1 MKKTIYTYILLI
13 TAMFSLLNGQILG
26 KHNHPEL
33 QWRTFDTE
41 HFVYHY
47 HNGTEKSAVRF
58 ASVGEN
64 VYDVITKLYNFYPDY
79 KIHVIVND
87 YDDMAN
93 GGAYYY
99 NDKMSLWAPAF
110 DTILRGDHFWFTNL
124 FTHEF
129 SHMIQ
134 LQVPRK
140 TSKMFPGIYLQWTG
154 YEDEKREDVLTGFPN
169 VLSSANIPM
178 NIIPPWFAEGVAQN
192 QDPDSLHYDFWDAN
206 RDMLLRE
213 RILEGK
219 ELKYAQ
225 LGDFYNRSSHE
236 AESIYNTGFAFVR
249 YMFKEYG
256 KDVPYRI
263 SEEMGKFFSFSF
275 EEAVKRV
282 TGKRGDE
289 LYSDWINSVKDDYKA
304 KIKNVEANLVTGK
317 DISDSAFV
325 NSHPKFSPDGKYL
338 AFLSTKVGGEPSFY
352 RRDIHIKDLA
362 TDSIKFTV
370 PAVIFSSYSWSPDSK
385 SIYFSRSDKHSIYGN
400 NFLDI
405 FHFDIKEEEEEKL
418 THGMRAANP
427 EVSPDGKKIAFV
439 STHDG
444 TRNLYIY
451 DIQKDVAIN
460 LTKKD
465 DGTQYFLPRWNKDG
479 SKILIDRSVIEF
491 GKDIVEVDTTGNV
504 TTIISTKFDDRD
516 PVYSPDGN
524 SIYYSSDRT
533 GIFNIYRRNISTQED
548 ELITNVRG
556 GAFYPELQND
566 TLVYVN
572 YNGIKTNIYSLQ
584 DLQSIEESKAKYID
598 YQIPNNNFLTFEPI
612 DYLKD
617 SRRYANDFQSIMI
630 VPRLAFDNN
639 NFKPGIYFFLSD
651 YLDKVSLFGGYNRGL
666 NGDSDLFAMTEF
678 KFLLPTIYAM
688 GFNMVRNDENTFIND
703 RVIVETDSLP
713 DGTDIAIYEVNDI
726 DFTYDIM
733 ELDFGIKVPFTLKP
747 KVFGYP
753 LGELDAE
760 AFFAYVR
767 SDASADYGDFVLT
780 YTYFKEKSYNV
791 KLNLYSNKFRF
802 NHYINRTFGR
812 DITFTYSR
820 HITDFIT
827 GFSLNSDYGTLQED
841 YKKYNYNQYNLDL
854 KEYFKLPLES
864 GLTVKMKLSYL
875 DDENI
880 DSFYYNYIGG
890 LTALQGY
897 SFYSLGGTKTAY
909 MSTMIRFPIIQRTD
923 KLFVI
928 NNFKNLYAGIYLGAG
943 TAWTHETMSDSF
955 KDLKKS
961 VGVNLRLFGTLFYGF
976 PLSIEYTAAYGL
988 DEFVNED
995 ITYGKEVRSYLTVL
1009 FDFIDF

>member
-1 MKKTIYTYILLI
+1 MV
-13 TAMFSLLNGQILG
+13 AMFSFLNGQILG

-79 KIHVIVND
+79 KIHVIIND

-99 NDKMSLWAPAF
+99 NDKMSLWAPSF

-213 RILEGK
+213 RILSGK
-219 ELKYAQ
+219 HLKYAQ

-236 AESIYNTGFAFVR
+236 AESIYNTGFAFVK

-256 KDVPYRI
+256 KDVPYKI
-263 SEEMGKFFSFSF
+263 SLEMGKFFSFSF
-275 EEAVKRV
+275 EEAIKRV

-370 PAVIFSSYSWSPDSK
+370 PAVIFSSYSWSLDSK
-385 SIYFSRSDKHSIYGN
+385 SIYFSRADKHSIYGN
-400 NFLDI
+400 NYLDI
-405 FHFDIKEEEEEKL
+405 FQFDIKEEEEEKI

-427 EVSPDGKKIAFV
+427 EVSPDGQKIAFV
-439 STHDG
+439 ATHDG
-444 TRNLYIY
+444 SRDLYIY
-451 DIQKDVAIN
+451 DIKKDVAVN
-460 LTKKD
+460 LTKNE

-479 SKILIDRSVIEF
+479 SKILIDRSQIEF
-491 GKDIVEVDTTGNV
+491 GKDIVEVDTTGSI
-504 TTIISTKFDDRD
+504 TTLISTKYDDRD

-533 GIFNIYRRNISTQED
+533 GIFNIYKRNISTQED
-548 ELITNVRG
+548 ELMTNVRG

-572 YNGIKTNIYSLQ
+572 YNGIKTNIYSIQ
-584 DLQSIEESKAKYID
+584 DLEPIEKSKAEYID
-598 YQIPNNNFLTFEPI
+598 YQIPHNNFLTFETI

-678 KFLLPTIYAM
+678 KFLLPTIYGQ
-688 GFNMVRNDENTFIND
+688 GFNMVRNDENTFINE
-703 RVIVETDSLP
+703 RVIVATDSLP

-767 SDASADYGDFVLT
+767 SDASADYGDFVLK
-780 YTYFKEKSYNV
+780 YTYFKEKSYNF

-841 YKKYNYNQYNLDL
+841 YKKYNYNQYDLDV

-864 GLTVKMKLSYL
+864 GLTFKLKASYL

-909 MSTMIRFPIIQRTD
+909 ASTILRFPIIQRTD
-923 KLFVI
+923 KLFGI
-928 NNFKNLYAGIYLGAG
+928 YNFKNLYAGLYFGAG
-943 TAWTHETMSDSF
+943 TAWTKESMSDSF
-955 KDLKKS
+955 NDIKKS

-976 PLSIEYTAAYGL
+976 PLSVEYTAAYGL
-988 DEFVNED
+988 DKFVNED
-995 ITYGKEVRSYLTVL
+995 VTYGQEVRSYLTVL

>member
-13 TAMFSLLNGQILG
+13 SSVFTMLSAQILDM
-26 KHNHPEL
+26 HNHPEL

-41 HFVYHY
+41 HFIFHY
-47 HNGTEKSAVRF
+47 HQGTEKSAVRF
-58 ASVGEN
+58 ASVGESI
-64 VYDVITKLYNFYPDY
+64 YGTITKLYNFYPDY
-79 KIHVIVND
+79 KIHVIIND

-99 NDKMSLWAPAF
+99 NDKISLWAPAF
-110 DTILRGDHFWFTNL
+110 DTILRGDHFWYTNL
-124 FTHEF
+124 FAHEF

-140 TSKMFPGIYLQWTG
+140 ASKMFPGLYLQWTG

-169 VLSSANIPM
+169 ILSSANIPM

-192 QDPDSLHYDFWDAN
+192 QDPDTLHYDFWDAN

-219 ELKYAQ
+219 ELKYSQ
-225 LGDFYNRSSHE
+225 LTDFYNRSSHE
-236 AESIYNTGFAFVR
+236 AESIYNTGFAFVK
-249 YMFKEYG
+249 YIFEKYG
-256 KDVPYRI
+256 KDVPYKI
-263 SEEMGKFFSFSF
+263 SEEMGKAFSFSF
-275 EEAVKRV
+275 EEAIKRV

-289 LYSDWINSVKDDYKA
+289 LYSEWINDLREKYRQE
-304 KIKNVEANLVTGK
+304 IKNVENNLVQGK

-325 NSHPKFSPDGKYL
+325 NSNPKFSPDGKYL
-338 AFLSTKVGGEPSFY
+338 AFLSTKIGGEPSFY
-352 RRDIHIKDLA
+352 KRDLHIKDLK
-362 TDSIKFTV
+362 TDSIKFKI
-370 PAVIFSSYSWSPDSK
+370 PAVMFSSYSWTPDSR

-400 NFLDI
+400 NYLDI
-405 FHFDIKEEEEEKL
+405 YHYDIKEDEEEQI

-439 STHDG
+439 ATHDG

-451 DIQKDVAIN
+451 DIEKDVALN

-465 DGTQYFLPRWNKDG
+465 DGTQYFLPKWSKDG
-479 SKILIDRSVIEF
+479 SKILIDRSIIEY
-491 GKDIVEVDTTGNV
+491 GKDIVEVDTLGNV
-504 TTIISTKFDDRD
+504 TTLISTKYDDRD
-516 PVYSPDGN
+516 PVYSPDEKYV
-524 SIYYSSDRT
+524 YYASDRT
-533 GIFNIYRRNISTQED
+533 GIYNIYRRDIASGLD
-548 ELITNVRG
+548 ETVTNVRG
-556 GAFYPELQND
+556 GAFYPELQQD

-572 YNGIKTNIYSLQ
+572 YNGIRTNIYEIK
-584 DLQSIEESKAKYID
+584 DIEPIETSKCEYRD
-598 YQIPNNNFLTFEPI
+598 YEVYDNNFLSITTL

-617 SRRYANDFQSIMI
+617 SRRYMNDFQSIMI

-651 YLDKVSLFGGYNRGL
+651 YLDKVSLFGGYNRGM

-678 KFLLPTIYAM
+678 KFLLPTIYGMA
-688 GFNMVRNDENTFIND
+688 FNMVRTDDNTFIND
-703 RVIVETDSLP
+703 RVIVHVDSLE
-713 DGTDIAIYEVNDI
+713 DGTDIPEYEINDI

-747 KVFGYP
+747 KIFKYP
-753 LGELDAE
+753 LGELDME
-760 AFFAYVR
+760 AFFTYVR
-767 SDASADYGDFVLT
+767 SDAAADYGDFVLK

-791 KLNLYSNKFRF
+791 KLNLASNKFRF
-802 NHYINRTFGR
+802 NHYINRTYGR
-812 DITFTYSR
+812 DVTFTYSR

-841 YKKYNYNQYNLDL
+841 YRKYNYNQYDLDI

-864 GLTVKMKLSYL
+864 GLTLKMKFSYL

-890 LTALQGY
+890 LTGLQGY

-909 MSTMIRFPIIQRTD
+909 ASTMIRFPIVKRTD
-923 KLFVI
+923 KLLGI
-928 NNFKNLYAGIYLGAG
+928 YNFKNLYAGILFGAG
-943 TAWTHETMSDSF
+943 TGWTDEAIKDSM

-961 VGVNLRLFGTLFYGF
+961 VGLNIRMFGTIFYGF
-976 PLSIEYTAAYGL
+976 PLSVDYTVAYGL
-988 DEFVNED
+988 DKFVNED
-995 ITYGKEVRSYLTVL
+995 VTYGHEVRSYLTVL

>member
-370 PAVIFSSYSWSPDSK
+370 PAVIFSSYSWSPDS
-385 SIYFSRSDKHSIYGN
+385 N
-400 NFLDI
+400 I
-405 FHFDIKEEEEEKL
+405 FF
-418 THGMRAANP
+418 
-427 EVSPDGKKIAFV
+427 KI
-439 STHDG
+439 
-444 TRNLYIY
+444 R
-451 DIQKDVAIN
+451 
-460 LTKKD
+460 
-465 DGTQYFLPRWNKDG
+465 
-479 SKILIDRSVIEF
+479 
-491 GKDIVEVDTTGNV
+491 
-504 TTIISTKFDDRD
+504 
-516 PVYSPDGN
+516 
-524 SIYYSSDRT
+524 
-533 GIFNIYRRNISTQED
+533 
-548 ELITNVRG
+548 
-556 GAFYPELQND
+556 
-566 TLVYVN
+566 
-572 YNGIKTNIYSLQ
+572 
-584 DLQSIEESKAKYID
+584 
-598 YQIPNNNFLTFEPI
+598 
-612 DYLKD
+612 
-617 SRRYANDFQSIMI
+617 
-630 VPRLAFDNN
+630 
-639 NFKPGIYFFLSD
+639 
-651 YLDKVSLFGGYNRGL
+651 
-666 NGDSDLFAMTEF
+666 
-678 KFLLPTIYAM
+678 
-688 GFNMVRNDENTFIND
+688 
-703 RVIVETDSLP
+703 
-713 DGTDIAIYEVNDI
+713 
-726 DFTYDIM
+726 
-733 ELDFGIKVPFTLKP
+733 
-747 KVFGYP
+747 
-753 LGELDAE
+753 
-760 AFFAYVR
+760 
-767 SDASADYGDFVLT
+767 
-780 YTYFKEKSYNV
+780 
-791 KLNLYSNKFRF
+791 
-802 NHYINRTFGR
+802 
-812 DITFTYSR
+812 
-820 HITDFIT
+820 
-827 GFSLNSDYGTLQED
+827 
-841 YKKYNYNQYNLDL
+841 
-854 KEYFKLPLES
+854 
-864 GLTVKMKLSYL
+864 
-875 DDENI
+875 
-880 DSFYYNYIGG
+880 
-890 LTALQGY
+890 
-897 SFYSLGGTKTAY
+897 
-909 MSTMIRFPIIQRTD
+909 
-923 KLFVI
+923 
-928 NNFKNLYAGIYLGAG
+928 
-943 TAWTHETMSDSF
+943 
-955 KDLKKS
+955 
-961 VGVNLRLFGTLFYGF
+961 
-976 PLSIEYTAAYGL
+976 
-988 DEFVNED
+988 
-995 ITYGKEVRSYLTVL
+995 
-1009 FDFIDF
+1009 

>member
-1 MKKTIYTYILLI
+1 
-13 TAMFSLLNGQILG
+13 
-26 KHNHPEL
+26 
-33 QWRTFDTE
+33 
-41 HFVYHY
+41 
-47 HNGTEKSAVRF
+47 
-58 ASVGEN
+58 
-64 VYDVITKLYNFYPDY
+64 
-79 KIHVIVND
+79 
-87 YDDMAN
+87 
-93 GGAYYY
+93 
-99 NDKMSLWAPAF
+99 
-110 DTILRGDHFWFTNL
+110 
-124 FTHEF
+124 
-129 SHMIQ
+129 
-134 LQVPRK
+134 
-140 TSKMFPGIYLQWTG
+140 
-154 YEDEKREDVLTGFPN
+154 
-169 VLSSANIPM
+169 
-178 NIIPPWFAEGVAQN
+178 
-192 QDPDSLHYDFWDAN
+192 
-206 RDMLLRE
+206 
-213 RILEGK
+213 
-219 ELKYAQ
+219 
-225 LGDFYNRSSHE
+225 
-236 AESIYNTGFAFVR
+236 
-249 YMFKEYG
+249 
-256 KDVPYRI
+256 
-263 SEEMGKFFSFSF
+263 
-275 EEAVKRV
+275 
-282 TGKRGDE
+282 
-289 LYSDWINSVKDDYKA
+289 
-304 KIKNVEANLVTGK
+304 
-317 DISDSAFV
+317 
-325 NSHPKFSPDGKYL
+325 
-338 AFLSTKVGGEPSFY
+338 
-352 RRDIHIKDLA
+352 
-362 TDSIKFTV
+362 
-370 PAVIFSSYSWSPDSK
+370 
-385 SIYFSRSDKHSIYGN
+385 
-400 NFLDI
+400 LDI

-923 KLFVI
+923 KLFGI
-928 NNFKNLYAGIYLGAG
+928 YNFKNLYAGIYLGAG

>member
-1 MKKTIYTYILLI
+1 
-13 TAMFSLLNGQILG
+13 MFSLLNGQILG

-923 KLFVI
+923 KLFGI
-928 NNFKNLYAGIYLGAG
+928 YNFKNLYAGIYLGAG